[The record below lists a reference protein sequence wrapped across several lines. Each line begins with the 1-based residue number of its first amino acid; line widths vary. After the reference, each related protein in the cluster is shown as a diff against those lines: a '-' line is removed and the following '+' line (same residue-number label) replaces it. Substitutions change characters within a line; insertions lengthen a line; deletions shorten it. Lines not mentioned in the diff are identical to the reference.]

1 MSTIPLIINISSDDM
16 VILTRLTERHR
27 SVDAAISILLKYSR
41 ALYDPREYVDRVDW
55 SQTSA
60 TDITVRTCFG
70 PLWHAKPASFRE
82 FVLEDLETW
91 TAPITSISGKTGWI
105 GDMRMPAVQVRQRH
119 DLIEKLLAYY
129 SEDMGGTDCSPTW
142 GQLRAY
148 AITQYYPL
156 AIQFKWFM
164 HAGFAEYLSQ
174 FLGLELPEIAGELP
188 AEDIAPAT
196 TVTPAYV
203 DQSDW
208 NAATYP
214 TIHACLGPEW
224 HRQPAEFRTTM
235 TALVGSKNAT
245 AIRRELKLVLERY
258 AATRI
263 ANSATYSHH
272 PTWGELRTYRY
283 RFAIPRTPHLNR
295 FLGMEL
301 PTKE

>member
-1 MSTIPLIINISSDDM
+1 MSTMPLIINISPDDM
-16 VILTRLTERHR
+16 VTLTRLTERYQ
-27 SVDAAISILLKYSR
+27 SVDAAISILLRYSR

-55 SQTSA
+55 SQTSD
-60 TDITVRTCFG
+60 TDITIRTCFG
-70 PLWHAKPASFRE
+70 PRWYAKPANFRE

-91 TAPITSISGKTGWI
+91 TTAATNISGKTGWI
-105 GDMRMPAVQVRQRH
+105 GDMRMPAFRVRQYH
-119 DLIEKLLAYY
+119 DLIEKLLVYY
-129 SEDMGGTDCSPTW
+129 SEDVGGAESPTW

-148 AITQYYPL
+148 AITQYYPV

-164 HAGFAEYLSQ
+164 HAGFAELFSQ

-188 AEDIAPAT
+188 AEGIAPAP
-196 TVTPAYV
+196 TPTPDFV
-203 DQSDW
+203 DPTDW

-224 HRQPAEFRTTM
+224 HQQPAKFKTSMTT
-235 TALVGSKNAT
+235 LVGSKNAT
-245 AIRRELKLVLERY
+245 AIRRELKMLLERY
-258 AATRI
+258 AAGRI
-263 ANSATYSHH
+263 ASKATYFHH

-283 RFAIPRTPHLNR
+283 GFAIPRSPHLNR